1 MLKRL
6 EVHQFLLILPFEIC
20 MHRLLSIILYA
31 RILHSCI
38 YVLHLMYSIDIV
50 TNYMIVTVSQS
61 MQIN

>member
-20 MHRLLSIILYA
+20 MHAIKSICMY
-31 RILHSCI
+31 CMYI
-38 YVLHLMYSIDIV
+38 YITPIYIV

-61 MQIN
+61 MKIK